1 MIFIKN
7 GHKLWEDI
15 ERYKRMFPNS
25 YMSYDQVKA
34 ELEENEDMP
43 NGQVFGISVAKEWP
57 DKCYGFEVDSVTPS
71 TTTFLYL
78 GLWKC

>member
-25 YMSYDQVKA
+25 YISYDQVKA
-34 ELEENEDMP
+34 ELEENKDMP
-43 NGQVFGISVAKEWP
+43 NGQVFGI
-57 DKCYGFEVDSVTPS
+57 
-71 TTTFLYL
+71 
-78 GLWKC
+78 